1 MSLYILL
8 IFLFIVFIVF
18 SVHSFKSKKAGAYTI
33 TLFSLLFFVGVY
45 CVGILDY
52 TLSGSTIGLK
62 KRIEQIEVTQK
73 ELQTI
78 AGTLTK
84 MVLLLEE
91 NKISDANI
99 PKASII
105 IEEYKKTLSKYL
117 GPNFENELKNDIA
130 RAKGN

>member
-1 MSLYILL
+1 MPCRDCTLRELCSELCPEAEL
-8 IFLFIVFIVF
+8 IV
-18 SVHSFKSKKAGAYTI
+18 A
-33 TLFSLLFFVGVY
+33 
-45 CVGILDY
+45 
-52 TLSGSTIGLK
+52 
-62 KRIEQIEVTQK
+62 QNEVTQK

-99 PKASII
+99 PKESII

-117 GPNFENELKNDIA
+117 GPNFENELKNDNA